1 MIYTGYYSKMKEYA
15 DLGLTLLSIS
25 RTKPEFAKSCI
36 DIPQLFPSNKILWDY
51 KKGKIDEMEYTS
63 KYLDQLNE
71 LGVDKII
78 KMIQIFGDNV
88 VLLCWESPEKFCH
101 RHILADYIN
110 KNSCVVIE
118 EFGKEKEIS
127 LF

>member
-36 DIPQLFPSNKILWDY
+36 DIPQLFPSDKILWDH

-63 KYLDQLNE
+63 KYLETMLFFYAGNLQKNFVIDIYWQ
-71 LGVDKII
+71 II
-78 KMIQIFGDNV
+78 STRTVVSLLRNLEKKMKYHSFKYG
-88 VLLCWESPEKFCH
+88 
-101 RHILADYIN
+101 
-110 KNSCVVIE
+110 
-118 EFGKEKEIS
+118 
-127 LF
+127 